1 MQPIAYSPNLQQQDD
16 DRQSWGAGDDEDS
29 MKPPSQRKTD
39 TATQGGPP
47 RLPQLYFEQN
57 NVDQIDFAYQH
68 SRSTSKLHSRADVN
82 CVHDDAS
89 NQMPDGRPGNRPSPR
104 PSPSPID
111 TQVPPSNSDKGGGNP
126 ANKLDQG
133 DSNEDEEDE
142 DGVGAR
148 GGSFYWHSP
157 QSTENGDESPRPFD
171 DEDGDEDEEDEEEGG
186 EGEGEGEEPESSSK
200 EETESKEEDNEDG
213 HRVHEPLV
221 IRPIISTVPENALTS
236 ASALGFG
243 GPSDWMHFNDY
254 DATEEV
260 DDLALYV
267 SNKPKTAELPAS
279 NMPKEEEAN
288 KLEASL
294 SPRQLMAR
302 EREVLPTI
310 QERASENL
318 EDESKASISDQQ
330 PQSDTSS
337 AKDSVSL
344 TDNQSSAASQEI
356 ITAPP
361 VLTQSKESLERHPS
375 PTNVSIQQEAQ
386 TDSSTNSIVVQQEDV
401 RPQEANKVPDPEPQA
416 RDETPSPQDQAQQ
429 RTSEPN
435 STRTRVL
442 SNQSSQLN
450 SPIDDD
456 DGKEQIIISLQV
468 PDTPAPD
475 KTEHAKPVEEEEP
488 RERQL
493 SVTINNV
500 DPKNLESPELLKS
513 GRKSVFPQFAEMEDP
528 YAGLDPWAKAS
539 LNRYVKMLKEEAA
552 AETDEEKFTI
562 FINFTHKETRNRTV
576 LYNMEDESD
585 MSEHPSKVETIHDKD
600 GNLRP
605 TTVKSKILPT
615 TPSQNEPV
623 PPLPAH
629 ITRAETMPIQRVAIQ
644 NENSPRQ
651 IEAETTKTPQK
662 VPETIQ
668 PQPATAPP
676 QQTNFAAPG
685 TSDESFVMVDSPA
698 VDEKPQSQS
707 QPQGK
712 RNQMREKKSG
722 QLKEKGS
729 AHLKEKSSNQSKEK
743 QSNGKSG
750 TSLTSLKKALDL
762 VARGA
767 GSKEKGSQPSTV
779 QTLLTKASEDGKKPP
794 EPVAAVK
801 TSTPETENP
810 PSATGSEKQSDK
822 THRISEGEGRAYEG
836 DKAAN
841 RQTIY
846 RPFSG
851 LLRQASVQQSGSADG
866 GSKRS
871 SVFDRR
877 STAADSGSG
886 KSPNAFD
893 RPFEELKPPPTRPV
907 NYRYTI
913 LEPLL
918 LVIPQEGVLHQE
930 PQGLIRLRQAM
941 ESIPDDFS
949 FIHKTVLAWDAEAKK
964 ARERFER
971 ERHTRQTDNESRID
985 SLFNDKEIGYG
996 DISQLE
1002 GEFKRQEAAKKAEE
1016 DRDEVGTFV
1025 TGVFDVVWARINYE
1039 MDQLTPLYDECVN
1052 LVSNASAGRG
1062 MFEDTEE
1069 RVPIAPAMEILLILY
1084 QKLMV
1089 RHQKAFEAVLERDRR
1104 LKKTEVAPWYALG
1117 SIEKVKRIER
1127 RFEDAE
1133 KKAILEFCRQRD
1145 ERANLLMDVLDQNTL
1160 RGVGANQDYMESI
1173 MQAVRKIANEV
1184 HINNIEKTEK
1194 GGSIRDDDIVSVDE
1208 VLKAKTITTALARS
1222 SEQIVSTFHVA
1233 DMLLNA
1239 ADYEV
1244 SVANAKLSNAD
1255 AAAFK
1260 RLREAKAK
1268 EDNKLAM
1275 DLEHRMSLIRG
1286 DTQRTQEEIAKLLS
1300 LIRKKD
1306 SIGGGTP
1313 LDEEGR
1319 RDSGGSIGTPGAG
1332 QGGQNTPLD
1341 REKDARMQRALEE
1354 AKRRHG
1360 RKGG

>member
-1 MQPIAYSPNLQQQDD
+1 MS
-16 DRQSWGAGDDEDS
+16 S
-29 MKPPSQRKTD
+29 
-39 TATQGGPP
+39 PP
-47 RLPQLYFEQN
+47 RNPHSKPTKDLLPPKLPLLYFEQDR
-57 NVDQIDFAYQH
+57 VEQIDFAYQH
-68 SRSTSKLHSRADVN
+68 SRSTSASQSRNDVN
-82 CVHDDAS
+82 GTQEHDS
-89 NQMPDGRPGNRPSPR
+89 NQMPNGRHDARSSPR

-111 TQVPPSNSDKGGGNP
+111 TRVGRNRNNQAETNTADY
-126 ANKLDQG
+126 G
-133 DSNEDEEDE
+133 DSNEDEED
-142 DGVGAR
+142 DDDVGAR
-148 GGSFYWHSP
+148 GDSFYWHSP
-157 QSTENGDESPRPFD
+157 GSTENGDESPRPFD
-171 DEDGDEDEEDEEEGG
+171 GDDEEQEEE
-186 EGEGEGEEPESSSK
+186 PK
-200 EETESKEEDNEDG
+200 KETESIEEEKRKDNKNE
-213 HRVHEPLV
+213 REPLV
-221 IRPIISTVPENALTS
+221 IKPTTPSAPGSGLTS

-260 DDLALYV
+260 DDLALYT

-318 EDESKASISDQQ
+318 EDVSKASISDQQ

-337 AKDSVSL
+337 AKDSVSPTENPSASSQEAITAAPVVL
-344 TDNQSSAASQEI
+344 QSQASSDTSSAPTSVVIQDE
-356 ITAPP
+356 
-361 VLTQSKESLERHPS
+361 TQR
-375 PTNVSIQQEAQ
+375 
-386 TDSSTNSIVVQQEDV
+386 DSSSDNVVVQQEEVV
-401 RPQEANKVPDPEPQA
+401 RPPEADKAPSPEPTKA
-416 RDETPSPQDQAQQ
+416 RDETTQQQQDKVQQ
-429 RTSEPN
+429 RTSEPS

-475 KTEHAKPVEEEEP
+475 KAEHTKPVEEKP
-488 RERQL
+488 REQQL
-493 SVTINNV
+493 SVLTNV
-500 DPKNLESPELLKS
+500 EPKNLESPDLLKS
-513 GRKSVFPQFAEMEDP
+513 GRKSVFPQSAEMEDP

-562 FINFTHKETRNRTV
+562 FINFTHKETKNRTV

-585 MSEHPSKVETIHDKD
+585 MSEHPSKVETIQDKD

-605 TTVKSKILPT
+605 KTSVRSKILPSV
-615 TPSQNEPV
+615 PPHDEPV
-623 PPLPAH
+623 PSVPKQVPIA
-629 ITRAETMPIQRVAIQ
+629 RAETMPIQRIPVQ
-644 NENSPRQ
+644 NED
-651 IEAETTKTPQK
+651 IAKHTETENGKPLQRASERTP
-662 VPETIQ
+662 PPPQ
-668 PQPATAPP
+668 PPATAPA

-685 TSDESFVMVDSPA
+685 TSDDSFVMVDSPA
-698 VDEKPQSQS
+698 TEEKPQ
-707 QPQGK
+707 PQIK
-712 RNQMREKKSG
+712 QIKLKEKQSG
-722 QLKEKGS
+722 QLREKGS
-729 AHLKEKSSNQSKEK
+729 GHLKEKLSKESKDK

-750 TSLTSLKKALDL
+750 TSLSSIKKALDL
-762 VARGA
+762 VSR
-767 GSKEKGSQPSTV
+767 KDKGSQPSNL
-779 QTLLTKASEDGKKPP
+779 QTLLTKASEDGKKPAS
-794 EPVAAVK
+794 PVTSVK
-801 TSTPETENP
+801 ASTPESENP
-810 PSATGSEKQSDK
+810 PSATRSDKQSDK
-822 THRISEGEGRAYEG
+822 TKRTSEGEGRAYEG

-851 LLRQASVQQSGSADG
+851 LLRQSSVQQQPGSVDG

-893 RPFEELKPPPTRPV
+893 KPFEELKPPPIRPL
-907 NYRYTI
+907 NYRFTI

-918 LVIPQEGVLHQE
+918 IVIPQEGVLHQE
-930 PQGLIRLRQAM
+930 PQQLTNLRQAM
-941 ESIPDDFS
+941 EPIPDDFS

-964 ARERFER
+964 AREKYER
-971 ERHTRQTDNESRID
+971 ERHARQAENENRID
-985 SLFNDKEIGYG
+985 ALFNDKEIGYG

-1002 GEFKRQEAAKKAEE
+1002 GEFKRQEAAKKADE
-1016 DRDEVGTFV
+1016 DREEVGTFV
-1025 TGVFDVVWARINYE
+1025 SGVFDVVWARINYE
-1039 MDQLTPLYDECVN
+1039 MDQLTPLYEQCVN
-1052 LVSNASAGRG
+1052 LVSNASAGRS

-1069 RVPIAPAMEILLILY
+1069 RVPIAPVMEILLILY
-1084 QKLMV
+1084 QKLMI

-1117 SIEKVKRIER
+1117 SMEKVKKIEK

-1145 ERANLLMDVLDQNTL
+1145 DRANLLMDVLDQNTL

-1173 MQAVRKIANEV
+1173 MQAVRKIATEIALGNNGRNEK
-1184 HINNIEKTEK
+1184 N
-1194 GGSIRDDDIVSVDE
+1194 GSIGNDDIVSADE

-1222 SEQIVSTFHVA
+1222 SEQIVQTFHVA

-1275 DLEHRMSLIRG
+1275 DLEHRMNLIRG
-1286 DTQRTQEEIAKLLS
+1286 DTQRTQEEIAKLLA
-1300 LIRKKD
+1300 LIGKKD
-1306 SIGGGTP
+1306 SSTNIAA
-1313 LDEEGR
+1313 LIDAEER
-1319 RDSGGSIGTPGAG
+1319 RPDSGGSIGTPGGAD
-1332 QGGQNTPLD
+1332 QRSQNVGME
-1341 REKDARMQRALEE
+1341 REKEGRMQRALEE
-1354 AKRRHG
+1354 AKRRNG
-1360 RKGG
+1360 RK